1 MDHPEIVDEQMY
13 EYVTQWHNAFKKPII
28 VSGKYSFIF

>member
-13 EYVTQWHNAFKKPII
+13 EYVKEWSNTFKKPII
-28 VSGKYSFIF
+28 VTGNKKS